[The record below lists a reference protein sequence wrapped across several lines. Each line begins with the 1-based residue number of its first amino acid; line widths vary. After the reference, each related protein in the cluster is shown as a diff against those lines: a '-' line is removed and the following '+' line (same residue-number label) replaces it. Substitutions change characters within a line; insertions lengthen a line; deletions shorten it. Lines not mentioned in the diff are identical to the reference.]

1 MLYPRGICLFPLLPP
16 IPSFHKVSL
25 FTGSSFKI
33 ASRRQSG
40 GGGGGGVGE
49 EEESSLALLAFA
61 QLINQ
66 SINQSIN
73 QLYLNTVNGSAS
85 WFSDM
90 PCDNYNL

>member
-40 GGGGGGVGE
+40 GRGGGVGE

-61 QLINQ
+61 Q

>member
-1 MLYPRGICLFPLLPP
+1 MLYPRGICLFPPLPP

-40 GGGGGGVGE
+40 GGGVGE
-49 EEESSLALLAFA
+49 EEGSSLALLAFA
-61 QLINQ
+61 QQ

-85 WFSDM
+85 WFSGM

>member
-40 GGGGGGVGE
+40 GRGGGVGE

-61 QLINQ
+61 QSINQ
-66 SINQSIN
+66 SINQST
-73 QLYLNTVNGSAS
+73 LSKHGKWLSKLVFRHAV
-85 WFSDM
+85 
-90 PCDNYNL
+90 

>member
-40 GGGGGGVGE
+40 GEGGGGSGGRRGE
-49 EEESSLALLAFA
+49 FPRSARFRS
-61 QLINQ
+61 INQ
-66 SINQSIN
+66 SINQST
-73 QLYLNTVNGSAS
+73 LSKHGKWLSKLVFRHAV
-85 WFSDM
+85 
-90 PCDNYNL
+90 